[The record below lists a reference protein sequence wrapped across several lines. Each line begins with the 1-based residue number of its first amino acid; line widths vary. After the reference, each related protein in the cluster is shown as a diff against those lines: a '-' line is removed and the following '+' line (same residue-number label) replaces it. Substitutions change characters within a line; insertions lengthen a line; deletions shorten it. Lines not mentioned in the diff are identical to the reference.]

1 MGQEDGVQQGLWQQ
15 QLAEAEV
22 EGPGASHLLR
32 ALVLPW
38 EPPQRKWLQ
47 SHLVGPES
55 HPRLPAP
62 AARALPSQACWAW
75 PLCVRAPISCPA
87 APSCPLWPVVGPS
100 APVSRWLS
108 SVLLLAPRRL
118 ADPVPLVSVALR
130 SPHPQL
136 SQGPS
141 GLRSIW
147 AGAHVPCA
155 WTGQRVTCLIGSQGS
170 VPPVMAFHLGS
181 LGFLTPFNFEDF
193 QSQVTQV
200 IQGKLEFS

>member
-62 AARALPSQACWAW
+62 AARALPWHLYGGPLPSQACWAW

-118 ADPVPLVSVALR
+118 ADPVPLVSAALR
-130 SPHPQL
+130 SPHP
-136 SQGPS
+136 SSPRDRPGSGPS
-141 GLRSIW
+141 GL
-147 AGAHVPCA
+147 VL
-155 WTGQRVTCLIGSQGS
+155 TCLARGLAS
-170 VPPVMAFHLGS
+170 
-181 LGFLTPFNFEDF
+181 E
-193 QSQVTQV
+193 
-200 IQGKLEFS
+200 